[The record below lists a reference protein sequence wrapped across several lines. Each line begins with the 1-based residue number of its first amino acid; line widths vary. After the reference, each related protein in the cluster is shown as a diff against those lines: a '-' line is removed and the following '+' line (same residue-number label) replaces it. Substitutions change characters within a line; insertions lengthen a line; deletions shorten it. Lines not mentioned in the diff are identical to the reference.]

1 MLRSGHKTV
10 LNKIW
15 AFSKNDS
22 NQVFI
27 LTVLKTLKEE
37 MGSDASGDF
46 KSRKEWMCWM
56 DIMWNIFLKDIVE
69 KVSMEDIKKED
80 ILSKSDH
87 TFFRVE

>member
-1 MLRSGHKTV
+1 
-10 LNKIW
+10 
-15 AFSKNDS
+15 
-22 NQVFI
+22 
-27 LTVLKTLKEE
+27 
-37 MGSDASGDF
+37 MGSGASGDF

-56 DIMWNIFLKDIVE
+56 GIMWNIFLKDIVE